1 MTAPIRILVVDDEF
15 SVRDSLQAWFRDSGY
30 ETEVASSGKE
40 ALAKMGRQRF
50 DIFLLD
56 IKMAGMDGLELQ
68 ETVKEHQENPIIIFM
83 TAYASVDTAVRAL
96 KQGAFDYVTKPI
108 DPEELERLVR
118 NAAERRL
125 LQKENLSLKVQ
136 IEELTPFKDIIGE
149 SRPIKEVVELIKNVA
164 PTDTTVLIRGESGTG
179 KELVARAIHAASP
192 RRFMPFVTVNC
203 GALPEGLLESELFG
217 HEQGAFTGAQFRH
230 KGKFELADGG
240 TLFLDEI
247 GDVSLKTQ
255 TDLLRVLQE
264 REITRLGGTKP
275 IKVDFRLI
283 AATNC
288 DLEARVAE
296 KSFREDVY
304 YRLNVFPIVLPSL
317 KARSGDIP
325 LLAGYFLQ
333 KYARK
338 MNRPIRGISAS
349 AMALLSQHSWPG
361 NVRELENAI
370 ERAVIFCKG
379 DELLPEH
386 LPLQRSI
393 ATEVSSRLPLSE
405 VEKIHIQRVLAET
418 GGNISKSARV
428 LGIDR
433 ATLYNKIKRYG
444 LFVRE

>member
-1 MTAPIRILVVDDEF
+1 MTTPIRILVVDDEF

-30 ETEVASSGKE
+30 ETEVAASGKE

-68 ETVKEHQENPIIIFM
+68 ETIKEHQENPIIIFM

-96 KQGAFDYVTKPI
+96 KLGAFDYVTKPI

-149 SRPIKEVVELIKNVA
+149 SQPIQDVVELIKNVA

-325 LLAGYFLQ
+325 MLAGYFLQ

-361 NVRELENAI
+361 NVRELENSI

-386 LPLQRSI
+386 LPIHRS
-393 ATEVSSRLPLSE
+393 AASEASSGLPLSE

>member
-1 MTAPIRILVVDDEF
+1 MTTPIRILVVDDEF

-30 ETEVASSGKE
+30 ETEVAASGKE

-68 ETVKEHQENPIIIFM
+68 ETIKEHQENPIIIFM

-96 KQGAFDYVTKPI
+96 KLGAFDYVTKPI

-149 SRPIKEVVELIKNVA
+149 SQPIQDVVELIKNVA

-264 REITRLGGTKP
+264 TEITRLGGTKP

-283 AATNC
+283 AATNG
-288 DLEARVAE
+288 DIEARVAE

-325 LLAGYFLQ
+325 MLAGYFLQ

-349 AMALLSQHSWPG
+349 AMALLSQHSWLG
-361 NVRELENAI
+361 NVRELENSI

-386 LPLQRSI
+386 LPLHRS
-393 ATEVSSRLPLSE
+393 AASEGSSGLPLSE

-444 LFVRE
+444 LLVRE

>member
-68 ETVKEHQENPIIIFM
+68 ETIKEHQENPIIIFM

-393 ATEVSSRLPLSE
+393 ATEVSSGLPLSE

-418 GGNISKSARV
+418 GGNISKSARI

-433 ATLYNKIKRYG
+433 TTLYNKIKRYG

>member
-1 MTAPIRILVVDDEF
+1 MTTPIRILVVDDEF

-30 ETEVASSGKE
+30 ETEVAASGKE

-68 ETVKEHQENPIIIFM
+68 ETIKEHQENPIIIFM

-136 IEELTPFKDIIGE
+136 LEELTPFKDIIGE
-149 SRPIKEVVELIKNVA
+149 SQPIQDVVELIRNVA

-325 LLAGYFLQ
+325 MLAGYFLQ

-361 NVRELENAI
+361 NVRELENSI

-386 LPLQRSI
+386 LPIHRS
-393 ATEVSSRLPLSE
+393 AASEASSGLPLSE

>member
-68 ETVKEHQENPIIIFM
+68 ETIKEHQENPIIIFM

-393 ATEVSSRLPLSE
+393 ATEVSSGLPLSE

-418 GGNISKSARV
+418 GGNISKSARI

>member
-1 MTAPIRILVVDDEF
+1 MTTPIRILVVDDEF

-30 ETEVASSGKE
+30 ETEVAASGKE

-68 ETVKEHQENPIIIFM
+68 ETIKEHQENPIIIFM

-136 IEELTPFKDIIGE
+136 LEELTPFKDIIGE
-149 SRPIKEVVELIKNVA
+149 SQPIQDVVELIKNVA

-317 KARSGDIP
+317 RARPGDIP
-325 LLAGYFLQ
+325 MLAGYFLQ

-361 NVRELENAI
+361 NVRELENSI

-386 LPLQRSI
+386 LPIHRS
-393 ATEVSSRLPLSE
+393 AASEASSGLPLSE

>member
-1 MTAPIRILVVDDEF
+1 MTTPIRILVVDDEF

-30 ETEVASSGKE
+30 ETEVAASGKE

-68 ETVKEHQENPIIIFM
+68 ETIKEHQENPIIIFM

-136 IEELTPFKDIIGE
+136 LEELTPFKDIIGE
-149 SRPIKEVVELIKNVA
+149 SQPIQDVVELIRNVA

-317 KARSGDIP
+317 RERSGDIP
-325 LLAGYFLQ
+325 MLAGYFLQ

-361 NVRELENAI
+361 NVRELENSI

-386 LPLQRSI
+386 LPIHRS
-393 ATEVSSRLPLSE
+393 AASEASSGLPLSE

>member
-1 MTAPIRILVVDDEF
+1 MTTPIRILVVDDEF

-30 ETEVASSGKE
+30 ETEVAASGKE

-68 ETVKEHQENPIIIFM
+68 ETIKEHQENPIIIFM

-136 IEELTPFKDIIGE
+136 LEELTPFKDIIGE
-149 SRPIKEVVELIKNVA
+149 SQPIQDVVELIKNVA

-317 KARSGDIP
+317 RERSGDIP
-325 LLAGYFLQ
+325 MLAGYFLQ

-361 NVRELENAI
+361 NVRELENSI

-386 LPLQRSI
+386 LPIHRS
-393 ATEVSSRLPLSE
+393 AASEASSGLPLSE

>member
-1 MTAPIRILVVDDEF
+1 MTTPIRILVVDDEF

-30 ETEVASSGKE
+30 ETEVAASGKE

-68 ETVKEHQENPIIIFM
+68 ETIKEHQENPIIIFM

-149 SRPIKEVVELIKNVA
+149 SQPIRDVVELIKNVA

-296 KSFREDVY
+296 KSFRGDLY

-317 KARSGDIP
+317 KARPGDIP
-325 LLAGYFLQ
+325 MLAGYFLQ

-361 NVRELENAI
+361 NVRELENSI

-386 LPLQRSI
+386 LPIHRS
-393 ATEVSSRLPLSE
+393 AASKASSGLPLSE